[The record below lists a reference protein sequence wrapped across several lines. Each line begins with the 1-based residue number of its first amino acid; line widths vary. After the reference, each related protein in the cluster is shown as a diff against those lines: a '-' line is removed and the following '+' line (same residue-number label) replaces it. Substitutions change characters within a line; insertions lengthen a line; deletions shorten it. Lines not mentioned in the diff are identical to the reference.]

1 MKIAASTVDITPTH
15 PVVTGGYLDRPPL
28 SEVAERLEANLVVLR
43 GDSGSEPMVIISL
56 DLLYPGRI
64 LRSALESAL
73 PELRPE
79 QIFLAATHTHQA
91 PMTDD
96 TKVLLGDPDDK
107 YMDLLALDLS
117 RELRRLL
124 LSEETQIG
132 EFSTAGVSARHSIN
146 RRFRRRVTLA
156 RRSPSHWWGPPVR
169 LAFNSYL
176 LAPNPHGVTDELIT
190 VLISRSPAGRAQ
202 FVIWNYACHPVGF
215 PDKDKVA
222 ADYPHDVR
230 DILRTTL
237 GVADLPVLFLQGFS
251 GNTRPSASVSKTSG
265 LSEWTRR
272 MLFGPCFT
280 TMTWNAH
287 TTWARE
293 LGELVADGCAHALPL
308 DEPVVSS
315 RRSLI
320 ATSSVVAGAPEPWVS
335 FHSIRFG
342 SEFSIVGASA
352 ELVAEFSP
360 MIRAMAGSEQVMCV
374 GCLDHPFGYA
384 PTSRIRAQGGYEG
397 GDYCSMFS
405 LGPLAENV
413 EEEML
418 QGFRAVL
425 GSSLPHPGATGD
437 LGRGSGRNTRVPL

>member
-1 MKIAASTVDITPTH
+1 VKIAASTVDITPRH
-15 PVVTGGYLDRPPL
+15 PVVTGGFLERPLL
-28 SEVAERLEANLVVLR
+28 SEVAQRLEANLVVLG

-73 PELRPE
+73 PELRPD

-96 TKVLLGDPDDK
+96 TKALIGAPDDT
-107 YMDLLALDLS
+107 YLDMLVLTLS
-117 RELRRLL
+117 RELRRLRR
-124 LSEETQIG
+124 SEESQVG

-146 RRFRRRVTLA
+146 RRFRRRVTVA
-156 RRSPSHWWGPPVR
+156 RRSPGHWWGSPVR
-169 LAFNSYL
+169 LVFNSYL
-176 LAPNPHGVTDELIT
+176 LAPDPHGVTDELIT

-215 PDKDKVA
+215 PDKNKIA

-251 GNTRPSASVSKTSG
+251 GNTRPSASVSKTPG
-265 LSEWTRR
+265 LTAWTRR
-272 MLFGPCFT
+272 MMFGPVFT
-280 TMTWNAH
+280 MMTWNAY
-287 TTWARE
+287 TTWAKE
-293 LGELVADGCAHALPL
+293 LGELVADGCANSLPL
-308 DEPVVSS
+308 DEAVVSS

-320 ATSSVVAGAPEPWVS
+320 ATSSVVADAPEPWVS

-342 SEFSIVGASA
+342 PGLSIVGASA

-360 MIRAMAGSEQVMCV
+360 KIRAMAGSEQVMCV

-397 GDYCSMFS
+397 GDYCSTFG

-418 QGFRAVL
+418 QGFRTVL
-425 GSSLPHPGATGD
+425 GSSSVHPGATGD
-437 LGRGSGRNTRVPL
+437 LGRGSGRNTRLPL

>member
-1 MKIAASTVDITPTH
+1 VIIAASTVDITPTH
-15 PVVTGGYLDRPPL
+15 PVVTGGYLDGTPL

-43 GDSGSEPMVIISL
+43 DDYGSEPMVIISL

-73 PELRPE
+73 PELRPD

-96 TKVLLGDPDDK
+96 TKALLGAPDDT
-107 YMDLLALDLS
+107 YMDLLVLGLS
-117 RELRRLL
+117 RELKRLL
-124 LSEETQIG
+124 LSDETQIG

-146 RRFRRRVTLA
+146 RRFRRRVILD
-156 RRSPSHWWGPPVR
+156 RRSPSHWWGSPVR
-169 LAFNSYL
+169 LVFNSYL

-190 VLISRSPAGRAQ
+190 VLISRSPTGRAQ

-215 PDKDKVA
+215 PDKDRIA
-222 ADYPHDVR
+222 ADFPHHVR
-230 DILRTTL
+230 DILRTRL

-251 GNTRPSASVSKTSG
+251 GNTRPSATVSKTSG
-265 LSEWTRR
+265 PGQWTRR
-272 MLFGPCFT
+272 MMFGPWFT
-280 TMTWNAH
+280 KMTWDAY
-287 TTWARE
+287 TAWASE
-293 LGELVADGCAHALPL
+293 LGELVADGCGNSSPL
-308 DEPVVSS
+308 ADTAVSS
-315 RRSLI
+315 CRSLS
-320 ATSSVVAGAPEPWVS
+320 ATSSFVAGAAEPEVS

-342 SEFSIVGASA
+342 SELSIVGASA

-360 MIRAMAGSEQVMCV
+360 KIRAMAASEQVMCV
-374 GCLDHPFGYA
+374 GCLDHAFGYA
-384 PTSRIRAQGGYEG
+384 PTSRIRAEGGYEG

-425 GSSLPHPGATGD
+425 GSNGPDPGATAD
-437 LGRGSGRNTRVPL
+437 LGRGSGRNTRIPL

>member
-1 MKIAASTVDITPTH
+1 VKIAASTVDITPTH
-15 PVVTGGYLDRPPL
+15 PVLTGGYLDRPPL
-28 SEVAERLEANLVVLR
+28 SEVAEKLEANLVVLR

-73 PELRPE
+73 PELRPD

-96 TKVLLGDPDDK
+96 TKVLLGAPDDK
-107 YMDLLALDLS
+107 YMDTLVLGLS

-124 LSEETQIG
+124 HSEETQIG
-132 EFSTAGVSARHSIN
+132 ELSTADLSAKHSIN
-146 RRFRRRVTLA
+146 RRFRSRVTLA

-169 LAFNSYL
+169 LVFNSYL
-176 LAPNPHGVTDELIT
+176 MAPNPHGVTDELIT
-190 VLISRSPAGRAQ
+190 VLVSRSPAGCAQ

-215 PDKDKVA
+215 PDKSKVA

-230 DILRTTL
+230 DIVRTTL

-265 LSEWTRR
+265 LSSWTRR
-272 MLFGPCFT
+272 MMFGPRFT
-280 TMTWNAH
+280 TMTWNAY
-287 TTWARE
+287 TTWAKE
-293 LGELVADGCAHALPL
+293 LGELVADGCANSRPL
-308 DEPVVSS
+308 DRVVVSS

-320 ATSSVVAGAPEPWVS
+320 PASSVVAGASEPSIS

-342 SEFSIVGASA
+342 PAFTVVGASA
-352 ELVAEFSP
+352 ELVAEFSQK
-360 MIRAMAGSEQVMCV
+360 IRAMAGSEQVMCV

-384 PTSRIRAQGGYEG
+384 PTRRIRAEGGYEG
-397 GDYCSMFS
+397 GGYCPMFN
-405 LGPLAENV
+405 LGPLADDV

-418 QGFRAVL
+418 QGFRSVL
-425 GSSLPHPGATGD
+425 GSNLPHPVASSEHGQFA
-437 LGRGSGRNTRVPL
+437 

>member
-1 MKIAASTVDITPTH
+1 VKIAASTVDITPTH
-15 PVVTGGYLDRPPL
+15 PVVTGGYLDGTPL

-73 PELRPE
+73 PELRPD

-96 TKVLLGDPDDK
+96 TKALLGAPDDK
-107 YMDLLALDLS
+107 YLDMLVLTLS

-124 LSEETQIG
+124 LSDETQIG
-132 EFSTAGVSARHSIN
+132 ELATASVLARHSIN
-146 RRFRRRVTLA
+146 RRFRRRVTVWP
-156 RRSPSHWWGPPVR
+156 RSSSRSWAPPVR
-169 LAFNSYL
+169 LVFNYYL
-176 LAPNPHGVTDELIT
+176 LAPNPGGVTDELIT
-190 VLISRSPAGRAQ
+190 VVISRTPAGRAQ
-202 FVIWNYACHPVGF
+202 FVIWNYACHPVAF

-222 ADYPHDVR
+222 ADYPHHVR

-237 GVADLPVLFLQGFS
+237 GVPDLPVLFLQGFS

-265 LSEWTRR
+265 LGSWARR
-272 MLFGPCFT
+272 MLFGPSFT
-280 TMTWNAH
+280 KMTWDAY
-287 TTWARE
+287 TAWAKE
-293 LGELVADGCAHALPL
+293 LGELVAQGCAHALPL
-308 DEPVVSS
+308 DDTAVSS
-315 RRSLI
+315 RRSLS
-320 ATSSVVAGAPEPWVS
+320 ATSLFVAGAPEPVVS

-342 SEFSIVGASA
+342 SELSIVGASA
-352 ELVAEFSP
+352 ELVAEFAP
-360 MIRAMAGSEQVMCV
+360 KVRAMAGSNQVMCV

-384 PTSRIRAQGGYEG
+384 PTCRILVEGGYEG
-397 GDYCSMFS
+397 GDYCPMFS

-418 QGFRAVL
+418 QGFKAVL
-425 GSSLPHPGATGD
+425 
-437 LGRGSGRNTRVPL
+437 